1 MGVCLKKNKIIFPNE
16 TYHDLMLL
24 FASLIVACWKTG
36 KSPADQA
43 SLPKK
48 RGLLYFWGLSNTMGL
63 KLVWVLCNFFW
74 KGETQEWTECRST
87 GQTGIPG
94 SGQGPCRTG
103 PQGVLVW
110 YRVFGIK
117 FYRSRSDKPMHAEY
131 FWLNSAWPSPAP
143 CLWQAHWKQP
153 FEVREIWVTGFNRNC
168 E

>member
-1 MGVCLKKNKIIFPNE
+1 MP
-16 TYHDLMLL
+16 L
-24 FASLIVACWKTG
+24 FASLIAVCCKTG

-48 RGLLYFWGLSNTMGL
+48 RGLLYFWGLNNTMGL
-63 KLVWVLCNFFW
+63 KLVWVLSLFFFFFW
-74 KGETQEWTECRST
+74 RGETQERAEYCRTECRST

-94 SGQGPCRTG
+94 SRQGPCRTG

>member
-143 CLWQAHWKQP
+143 CLWQAHLKTA
-153 FEVREIWVTGFNRNC
+153 IWSQRNLGHWLQ
-168 E
+168 